1 MSTKIRQSRIS
12 NSSIILLSWLITLS
26 ASAEIYKWVDE
37 EGKVHYGEKL
47 PSTIT
52 EDGIKTI
59 KYKDNVN
66 TRSANEALK
75 KKSKSLNKLSKK
87 RKEKREDA
95 AAKKEELA
103 KNKVLCEQAKKNL
116 ANYQFPKVSIKED
129 DGSVRALGE
138 EERQLGIKKSEEI
151 VKQVC
156 IY

>member
-1 MSTKIRQSRIS
+1 LSKKNRQSGIS

-26 ASAEIYKWVDE
+26 VSAEIYKWVDE
-37 EGKVHYGEKL
+37 EGNVHYGEKP

-59 KYKDNVN
+59 KYKDNVD
-66 TRSANEALK
+66 THSANEALK

-87 RKEKREDA
+87 RKEKREDVA
-95 AAKKEELA
+95 TKKEKLA

-116 ANYQFPKVSIKED
+116 ANYQFPKVSMKED

-156 IY
+156 N

>member
-12 NSSIILLSWLITLS
+12 NSSIIFLSWLITLS

-37 EGKVHYGEKL
+37 EGKVHYGEKP

-87 RKEKREDA
+87 RKGKREDA

-116 ANYQFPKVSIKED
+116 ANYQFPKVSITED

-156 IY
+156 N

>member
-1 MSTKIRQSRIS
+1 MSAKIRQSRIS
-12 NSSIILLSWLITLS
+12 NSAIILLSCLITLS

-37 EGKVHYGEKL
+37 EGKVHYGEKP

-59 KYKDNVN
+59 KYKDNVD

-87 RKEKREDA
+87 RKGKREDA

-156 IY
+156 N

>member
-12 NSSIILLSWLITLS
+12 NSSIIFLSWLITLS

-37 EGKVHYGEKL
+37 EGKVHYGENP

-59 KYKDNVN
+59 KYKDNVD

-87 RKEKREDA
+87 RKGKREDA

-156 IY
+156 N

>member
-12 NSSIILLSWLITLS
+12 NSSIIFLSWLITLS

-37 EGKVHYGEKL
+37 EGKVHYGEKP

-59 KYKDNVN
+59 KYKDNVD

-87 RKEKREDA
+87 RKGKREDA

-138 EERQLGIKKSEEI
+138 EERQLVIKKSEEI

-156 IY
+156 N

>member
-1 MSTKIRQSRIS
+1 MSTKKRQYRIS

-26 ASAEIYKWVDE
+26 VSAEIYKWVDD
-37 EGKVHYGEKL
+37 EGKVHYGEKP

-59 KYKDNVN
+59 KLRDNVD
-66 TRSANEALK
+66 TQGANQALK
-75 KKSKSLNKLSKK
+75 KKSKSLNKRGEK
-87 RKEKREDA
+87 RKKEKEEA
-95 AAKKEELA
+95 ATKKEDLA
-103 KNKVLCEQAKKNL
+103 KYKVLCETAKKNL
-116 ANYQFPKVSIKED
+116 ANYQYPKVSISED
-129 DGSVRALGE
+129 DGSTRALTE

>member
-1 MSTKIRQSRIS
+1 MSAKIRQSRIS
-12 NSSIILLSWLITLS
+12 NSAIILLSWLITLS

-37 EGKVHYGEKL
+37 EGKVHYGEKP

-52 EDGIKTI
+52 KDGIKTI
-59 KYKDNVN
+59 EYKDNVD
-66 TRSANEALK
+66 TQSANEALK

-87 RKEKREDA
+87 RKEKREDV
-95 AAKKEELA
+95 AAKKETLA
-103 KNKVLCEQAKKNL
+103 KNKVLCEKAKKNL

-156 IY
+156 N

>member
-156 IY
+156 N

>member
-1 MSTKIRQSRIS
+1 MSAKIRQSRIS
-12 NSSIILLSWLITLS
+12 NSAIILLSWLITLS

-37 EGKVHYGEKL
+37 EGKVHYGEKP

-59 KYKDNVN
+59 KYKDNVD

-87 RKEKREDA
+87 RKGKREDA

-156 IY
+156 NY

>member
-37 EGKVHYGEKL
+37 EGKVHYGEKP

-156 IY
+156 N

>member
-12 NSSIILLSWLITLS
+12 NSSIIFLSWLITLS

-37 EGKVHYGEKL
+37 EGKVHYGEKP

-59 KYKDNVN
+59 KYKDNVD

-87 RKEKREDA
+87 RKGKREDA

-129 DGSVRALGE
+129 DGSVCALGE

-156 IY
+156 NY

>member
-12 NSSIILLSWLITLS
+12 NSSIIFLSWLITLS

-37 EGKVHYGEKL
+37 EGKVHYGEKP

-59 KYKDNVN
+59 KYKDNVD

-75 KKSKSLNKLSKK
+75 KKSKSLNKLRKK
-87 RKEKREDA
+87 RKGKREDA

-156 IY
+156 N

>member
-12 NSSIILLSWLITLS
+12 NSSIIFLSWLITLS

-37 EGKVHYGEKL
+37 EGKVHYGEKP

-59 KYKDNVN
+59 RYKDNVD

-87 RKEKREDA
+87 RKGKREDA

-151 VKQVC
+151 GKQVC
-156 IY
+156 N

>member
-12 NSSIILLSWLITLS
+12 NSSIIFLSWLITLS

-37 EGKVHYGEKL
+37 EGKVHYGEKP

-59 KYKDNVN
+59 KYKDNVD

-75 KKSKSLNKLSKK
+75 KKSKSLNKLRKK

-156 IY
+156 N

>member
-12 NSSIILLSWLITLS
+12 NSSIIFLSWLITLS

-37 EGKVHYGEKL
+37 EGKVHYGEKP

-52 EDGIKTI
+52 QDGIKTI
-59 KYKDNVN
+59 KYKDNVD

-156 IY
+156 N

>member
-12 NSSIILLSWLITLS
+12 NSSIIFLSWLITLS
-26 ASAEIYKWVDE
+26 ASAEIYKWVDD
-37 EGKVHYGEKL
+37 EGKVHYGEK
-47 PSTIT
+47 PPGTIT
-52 EDGIKTI
+52 EDSIKTI
-59 KYKDNVN
+59 KYKDNVD

-87 RKEKREDA
+87 RKGKREDA

-151 VKQVC
+151 VKQGC
-156 IY
+156 N

>member
-1 MSTKIRQSRIS
+1 MSAKIRQSRIS
-12 NSSIILLSWLITLS
+12 NSAIILLSCLITLS

-37 EGKVHYGEKL
+37 EGKVHYGEKP

-87 RKEKREDA
+87 RKEKREGA
-95 AAKKEELA
+95 AAEKEKLA

-156 IY
+156 N

>member
-1 MSTKIRQSRIS
+1 MSAKIRQSRIS
-12 NSSIILLSWLITLS
+12 NSSIIFLSWLITLS

-37 EGKVHYGEKL
+37 EGKVHYGEKP

-59 KYKDNVN
+59 KYKDNVD

-87 RKEKREDA
+87 RKGKREDA

-156 IY
+156 N